1 MRILKSS
8 EMLRRVHW
16 YIRSSYQRSEGAC
29 NAFVFRVNVRS
40 SLSLSVLGLLDYDDE
55 GTTLLQNVGSCRH
68 GVTSRK
74 TLSSDNDL
82 SLTISKN
89 GGKFLQVFLHDS
101 SYKLKRSSGVSR
113 CQHLT

>member
-1 MRILKSS
+1 MKGCSEHLLSSARKKNYSATDIAIFTVLTAVLRRILKSS

-55 GTTLLQNVGSCRH
+55 GTTLLQNVGSYSP
-68 GVTSRK
+68 V
-74 TLSSDNDL
+74 DM
-82 SLTISKN
+82 
-89 GGKFLQVFLHDS
+89 V
-101 SYKLKRSSGVSR
+101 
-113 CQHLT
+113 